1 MSADTDDRLDAMDE
15 VEERPIRKDIPR
27 GGPTE
32 AQKKDLRARLL
43 SMHNQLA
50 RTGKD
55 LADEALKESGQC
67 FKVDHMADA
76 GSDNMEQDINLSL
89 LEGESELLHEIETAI
104 RKIDGQSDLSYGLCE
119 VCARQTEPWDEETG
133 APWIPVGRLEALPYA
148 RLCVS
153 HQEEQEEG

>member
-1 MSADTDDRLDAMDE
+1 MSADSDDRPDQTDA
-15 VEERPIRKDIPR
+15 VEERPIRQDIPR

-32 AQKKDLRARLL
+32 AQKKDLRAKLL
-43 SMHNQLA
+43 AMHNQLA

-55 LADEALKESGQC
+55 LANEALKKSGQC

-104 RKIDGQSDLSYGLCE
+104 RKIDGQGEMPYGLCE
-119 VCARQTEPWDEETG
+119 ACARQAEPWDEETG
-133 APWIPVGRLEALPYA
+133 APWIPVGRLQALPYA
-148 RLCVS
+148 RLCVF